1 MAIAKNQRVAAVGYN
16 STAPGGQGRWHVHLG
31 NEYTTGDGTGV
42 GTGYNG
48 EPSRKPA
55 GGGGKGGKEGK
66 EDQEGTANDTYG
78 SVGGPPRLFGDTTP
92 SVEDG
97 GLYGGRPLFCDS
109 ELDVQLGR
117 GRVLGGFS
125 IFDVEHTPNAAHKA
139 ASKTATSSAAPTT
152 YHSAFD
158 EAQPFTAPVYA
169 VAFNPVQPVLYTAG
183 GRMQEYVAEG
193 AEHSSCEINAWR
205 LAKSA
210 PRVGG
215 GGPRWSVEFM
225 WSTTPPRGPG
235 NQVSV
240 VGALSHA
247 CPTRAEG
254 PFPSRVR

>member
-16 STAPGGQGRWHVHLG
+16 STAPGGEGSL
-31 NEYTTGDGTGV
+31 EPGV

-48 EPSRKPA
+48 KPSRKPA
-55 GGGGKGGKEGK
+55 GGGDGKDGKEGK
-66 EDQEGTANDTYG
+66 EGKEGTADDTYG
-78 SVGGPPRLFGDTTP
+78 SVDGPPRLFGEAFDTFSCERRQAAHYP
-92 SVEDG
+92 N
-97 GLYGGRPLFCDS
+97 
-109 ELDVQLGR
+109 LDVYGRNAISDSDLDDQLGR

-125 IFDVEHTPNAAHKA
+125 IFDVEHTPNAARKA
-139 ASKTATSSAAPTT
+139 ASKTGKTASSAAPTT

-205 LAKSA
+205 LAKGP

-225 WSTTPPRGPG
+225 WSTTPPMGSG
-235 NQVSV
+235 NHVSV
-240 VGALSHA
+240 AGALYHA
-247 CPTRAEG
+247 SNG
-254 PFPSRVR
+254 FLFPVA